1 MSNVTVWLSGN
12 RWAARKNGAA
22 GFVFADTPEQ
32 AEARAQTWATSHP
45 NLKPEKSVVWKPRT
59 SVEQGG
65 NYV

>member
-12 RWAARKNGAA
+12 RWAARRNGAA
-22 GFVFADTPEQ
+22 GFVFADTPKE
-32 AEARAQTWATSHP
+32 AEARARTWKAEHP
-45 NLKPEKSVVWKPRT
+45 KPKTFEVWKPRT